1 MRSRAADLYIPH
13 HWRNNTMVRIVL
25 IFGLISGAIAAGLMW
40 ILIAVQNGGS
50 VNLENGMVFGYATM
64 IIALSLVFF
73 GVKSYRDNNGGH
85 ITFLKGLQVGILISI
100 ICGVCYAASWELYYR
115 GSGQEF
121 LQKYTAHN
129 LDKMKQD
136 GSVRRRDREG
146 TCRRREI
153 YGDLPEFLRPFRIY
167 VDGDPARRHYCIAH
181 KRGPAAKTRASAGGA
196 GLRTIKGS

>member
-1 MRSRAADLYIPH
+1 MG
-13 HWRNNTMVRIVL
+13 RIVL
-25 IFGLISGAIAAGLMW
+25 VFGLISGAIAAGLMW
-40 ILIAVQNGGS
+40 ILIAVQNSGK
-50 VNLENGMVFGYATM
+50 VDIENGMVFGYATM

-85 ITFLKGLQVGILISI
+85 ITFLKGLQVGILISL

-136 GSVRRRDREG
+136 GASDAEIEKARADAEKFM
-146 TCRRREI
+146 EI
-153 YGDLPEFLRPFRIY
+153 YENFFVRFGFTLMEILPVGIIVTLISAALLRKREVLQAP
-167 VDGDPARRHYCIAH
+167 PA
-181 KRGPAAKTRASAGGA
+181 
-196 GLRTIKGS
+196 